1 MQVKVNLEI
10 TTFFF
15 YLHFPYCPNFFWF
28 GVVLEIRKKYSV
40 RKAFLQREWMN
51 KVFKHRL
58 RFNMGVEAER
68 NSGFSEE
75 NLLPTR
81 LGSQSKLPR

>member
-1 MQVKVNLEI
+1 M
-10 TTFFF
+10 
-15 YLHFPYCPNFFWF
+15 
-28 GVVLEIRKKYSV
+28 
-40 RKAFLQREWMN
+40 QREWTN

-58 RFNMGVEAER
+58 RFKTGVETER